1 MNLLLEIEK
10 FDANSGIEIA
20 HTPPSSWCVNSEF
33 LKLDHQLLKN
43 HWQFVAS
50 IDQLKLPG
58 SYVAG
63 EFCDEQYVVTRTDQ
77 GEFKAFY
84 NVCRHHAAQLLHGEG
99 CTKEIVC
106 PYHAW
111 TYGLDG
117 QLKKA
122 PQMAGVKDFNREKLS
137 LQEIPVKVWNNF
149 VGLNFSGKQLEWDSE
164 LQEFDRLLQLA
175 NTDQLSFRGRRIY
188 EINCNWKVYIDNYL
202 DGGYHVD
209 HLHKGLAGQL
219 EMKNYQVRNFKN
231 WTLQSCAAAQTPA
244 ASETIDFKERI
255 GTEAL
260 YAWLHPNFM
269 INRYGPIMDT
279 NWIVPVGQDKCL
291 TIFDYYFLPTT
302 SDDFV
307 AASIKASEQVQIE
320 DVAICESV
328 QKGMR
333 SSGFVDGRYAP
344 TLETGEY
351 IFHSLLKKEYLQIL
365 KNQ

>member
-1 MNLLLEIEK
+1 MNLIAEVEK
-10 FDANSGIEIA
+10 FDSKSGIEVA
-20 HTPPSSWCVNSEF
+20 QTPPSSWCVNPEF
-33 LKLDHQLLKN
+33 LELDHLILKN

-50 IDQLKLPG
+50 IDQLKVPG

-63 EFCDEQYVVTRTDQ
+63 EFCNEQYVVTRTES
-77 GEFKAFY
+77 GELKAFY

-111 TYGLDG
+111 TYALDG

-122 PQMAGVKDFNREKLS
+122 PQMAGVKNFNREKLS
-137 LQEIPVKVWNNF
+137 LQNIPVKIWNNF
-149 VGLNFSGKQLEWDSE
+149 VALNFSGKELEWDSE
-164 LQEFDRLLQLA
+164 LKEFDRLLKKSDTEQL
-175 NTDQLSFRGRRIY
+175 NFRGRRVY
-188 EINCNWKVYIDNYL
+188 EINCNWKVYVDNYL

-219 EMKNYQVRNFKN
+219 EMKDYQVRNFKN
-231 WTLQSCAAAQTPA
+231 WTLQSCAAAQTPTE
-244 ASETIDFKERI
+244 SETIDFKERI

-279 NWIVPVGQDKCL
+279 NWIIPVGHNKCL
-291 TIFDYYFLPTT
+291 TVFDYYFLPTA

-333 SSGFVDGRYAP
+333 STGYGSGRYAP
-344 TLETGEY
+344 SLETGEY
-351 IFHSLLKKEYLQIL
+351 IFHSLLKNEYLQIL
-365 KNQ
+365 KD